1 MAKIGKIKIKG
12 KPKPTAIGSGG
23 ILNKK
28 VGLSI
33 KSKKIFVL
41 VEKIYYICD

>member
-33 KSKKIFVL
+33 KIIKESQL
-41 VEKIYYICD
+41 PTS